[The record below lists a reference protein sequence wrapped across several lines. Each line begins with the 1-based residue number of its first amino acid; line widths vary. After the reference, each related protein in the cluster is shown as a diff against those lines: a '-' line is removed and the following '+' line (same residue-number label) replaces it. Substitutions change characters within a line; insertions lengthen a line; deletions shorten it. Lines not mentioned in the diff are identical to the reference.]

1 MKKLMLF
8 VLSSIG
14 IYGICSFIVWDQN
27 IVSWPWW
34 MRGVYVCWILMVLL
48 KVMEDKK

>member
-34 MRGVYVCWILMVLL
+34 MRAIFVFWSLIVLG
-48 KVMEDKK
+48 KFVDSK